1 MEGNHADSAAR
12 IQKVYHIVQRI
23 LQYLKLLIPATLRK
37 FAGIEKDVVLA
48 GLLNRI
54 EIWSEEKWNENNN
67 YEEIDMDEIAGQLT
81 ELGLDI

>member
-1 MEGNHADSAAR
+1 M
-12 IQKVYHIVQRI
+12 
-23 LQYLKLLIPATLRK
+23 
-37 FAGIEKDVVLA
+37 VLA

-54 EIWSEEKWNENNN
+54 EIWSEEKWNQNNN

>member
-1 MEGNHADSAAR
+1 MTC
-12 IQKVYHIVQRI
+12 
-23 LQYLKLLIPATLRK
+23 LLYTSLRK